1 MHSFTNYILSEF
13 YDQGSIS
20 HWEAPL
26 PRNLTRLWHASLGR
40 MESGA
45 QRWSCREVKWDTT
58 GQRSK
63 KKDKGRQQSTIIMK
77 VWRET
82 LNHTEWDGRL
92 WAVQHQ
98 CASAHH
104 SFIISFAEA
113 VVQSMSFLWVSPKR
127 RAHLRVSEL
136 KSEWWKWLKCRDAN
150 KLKGFSATQLL
161 LNKNGS
167 LVSAC
172 AAACLEMTTCLF
184 ERERKK

>member
-1 MHSFTNYILSEF
+1 MTRFTGENGEWS
-13 YDQGSIS
+13 
-20 HWEAPL
+20 
-26 PRNLTRLWHASLGR
+26 TK
-40 MESGA
+40 MEL
-45 QRWSCREVKWDTT
+45 QRSKIDTT